1 MDRKVLIVFLIIDV
15 LAGALGVAAALL
27 TNNVLIGTFVWFVI
41 CSLFGFS
48 WLEYNAF
55 LKDKEKDNNEN

>member
-55 LKDKEKDNNEN
+55 LKDKEKENNEN

>member
-1 MDRKVLIVFLIIDV
+1 MDRKVLIVFLIIDG
-15 LAGALGVAAALL
+15 LAGALGVAAAFL

>member
-1 MDRKVLIVFLIIDV
+1 MDRKVLIVFLIIDG
-15 LAGALGVAAALL
+15 LAGALGVVAAFL

-55 LKDKEKDNNEN
+55 LKDKEKRK

>member
-1 MDRKVLIVFLIIDV
+1 MDRKVLIVFLIIDA
-15 LAGALGVAAALL
+15 LAGALGVAAAFL

-48 WLEYNAF
+48 WLEYNVF
-55 LKDKEKDNNEN
+55 LKDKEKRK

>member
-1 MDRKVLIVFLIIDV
+1 MIIDA
-15 LAGALGVAAALL
+15 LAGALGVVAALL
-27 TNNVLIGTFVWFVI
+27 TNNVLIGTFVWFII